1 MTRNVALSSFSLC
14 MPDFQELMHLKK
26 ELMQSH
32 HMSSLLDS
40 SSKELEN
47 IVDQVKR
54 ELKERDE
61 VRRKMTV

>member
-1 MTRNVALSSFSLC
+1 
-14 MPDFQELMHLKK
+14 
-26 ELMQSH
+26 MQSH

-61 VRRKMTV
+61 VRRKMMVRVWMLGAG